1 MSCGAEP
8 DTFHQQVLE
17 VGHEITP
24 QPLNNIVAWVQSK
37 KKTKKNM
44 TVRQRNI
51 LYPKEYV

>member
-24 QPLNNIVAWVQSK
+24 QPLNNIVAGVQSRE
-37 KKTKKNM
+37 KKNM
-44 TVRQRNI
+44 TVRQTNI
-51 LYPKEYV
+51 LNPKKYV